1 MDNIE
6 KMTIKSKLGY
16 ASAAIGD
23 AACYMFI
30 NTFLLFFLTTVAGIE
45 PAAAGT
51 ITVIGAFWNALV
63 NPIIGYL
70 SDNSATK
77 WGRRRPFIIIMT
89 VPLVASTF
97 LLFTAVDVLPMIK
110 PLYYGAM
117 TMIFWT
123 AYTGFFVPYLA
134 LGAEYT
140 TDYNE
145 RTELRSYA
153 SIFNLI
159 GTLIGMMIPSLMA
172 EYLQQSGMTLSA
184 SWSVTG
190 AFVGIFSAISL
201 LITAQAA
208 KSRDIDCRIP
218 GRGPLPHVNLKTIFG
233 EYIQVL
239 KLKPIKSLLFASLF
253 SLICNTMMSSNL
265 MYYFTYN
272 MGLSATGISMMFLYR
287 SIMCIIMIMIVKK
300 LICKGDKRTAL
311 MAAFAIGTATMIIG
325 KLMNV
330 ESLFSLL
337 IFVVI
342 ITIGP
347 NIYWQLM
354 PAIVYDVCEYDELET
369 GRQRQGAIVSLLSL
383 VEAFAAGLGSQLLGL
398 ILQFAGF
405 DGSAAVQSDTALLWV
420 ENSMTIVPAI
430 FMVLAFI
437 ALKKYPITKKRF
449 EEIQSELA
457 KRKENSPE

>member
-1 MDNIE
+1 MSE
-6 KMTIKSKLGY
+6 KLTMKGKLGY

-23 AACYMFI
+23 SACYMLI

-51 ITVIGAFWNALV
+51 ITIIGAFWNALI

-77 WGRRRPFIIIMT
+77 WGRRRPFIIIMC

-97 LLFTAVDVLPMIK
+97 LLFTAVDVIPMIK

-140 TDYNE
+140 KDYNE

-153 SIFNLI
+153 SIFNMI
-159 GTLIGMMIPSLMA
+159 GTLVGMMIPSILA
-172 EYLQQSGMTLSA
+172 DYLQTLGVSLSA
-184 SWSVTG
+184 SWSLTG
-190 AFVGIFSAISL
+190 AFVGVLSAISL
-201 LITAQAA
+201 MITARAA
-208 KSRDIDCRIP
+208 KVYDLDCSEP
-218 GRGPLPHVNLKTIFG
+218 GRSAIPRISLKKIFG
-233 EYIQVL
+233 EYLQVL
-239 KLKPIKSLLFASLF
+239 KLKPIRFLLFASLF
-253 SLICNTMMSSNL
+253 SLIGNTLISSNM
-265 MYYFTYN
+265 MYFLTYN
-272 MGLSATGISMMFLYR
+272 VGLSASGISLMFLYR
-287 SIMCIIMIMIVKK
+287 SIMMILMIMAVKK
-300 LICKGDKRTAL
+300 IFGNSDKRRTL
-311 MAAFAIGTATMIIG
+311 LIMFAIGICTMIIG
-325 KLMNV
+325 KWMGYDNLT
-330 ESLFSLL
+330 ELL

-342 ITIGP
+342 TNVAS

-383 VEAFAAGLGSQLLGL
+383 VEAAAAGLGSQLLGL
-398 ILQFAGF
+398 ILQFSGF
-405 DGSAAVQSDTALLWV
+405 DGEAAVQSDTAMLWI
-420 ENSMTIVPAI
+420 ENSLTWIPAI
-430 FMVLAFI
+430 FVLLSFV
-437 ALKKYPITKKRF
+437 ALKMYPITKERF
-449 EEIQSELA
+449 AEIQAELA
-457 KRKENSPE
+457 KRKGQL

>member
-1 MDNIE
+1 MNGRLTM
-6 KMTIKSKLGY
+6 KGKLGY

-30 NTFLLFFLTTVAGIE
+30 NTFLLFFLTTVAGIA

-51 ITVIGAFWNALV
+51 ITIIGAFWNALV

-77 WGRRRPFIIIMT
+77 WGRRRPFIIIMC

-97 LLFTAVDVLPMIK
+97 LLFTAVDVIPMIK

-153 SIFNLI
+153 SIFNML
-159 GTLIGMMIPSLMA
+159 GTLVGMMIPSLLA
-172 EYLQQSGMTLSA
+172 EYLQHAGLSLSA
-184 SWSVTG
+184 SWSLTG
-190 AFVGIFSAISL
+190 AFVGILSAISL
-201 LITAQAA
+201 LITAHAA
-208 KSRDIDCRIP
+208 KDRDVDCRIE
-218 GRGPLPHVNLKTIFG
+218 GRGPLPHVSLKQIFG
-233 EYIQVL
+233 EYLQVI
-239 KLKPIKSLLFASLF
+239 KLKPIRFLLFASLF
-253 SLICNTMMSSNL
+253 SLIANTMMSSNL
-265 MYYFTYN
+265 MYFFTYN
-272 MGLSATGISMMFLYR
+272 MGLAAGEISLMFLYR
-287 SIMCIIMIMIVKK
+287 SIMLILMILLVKK
-300 LICKGDKRTAL
+300 ISSGGDKRKTL
-311 MAAFAIGTATMIIG
+311 LTVFAIGTCTLLIG
-325 KLMNV
+325 KLMDVNTIP
-330 ESLFSLL
+330 ELC
-337 IFVVI
+337 IFIVI
-342 ITIGP
+342 ISVAP

-369 GRQRQGAIVSLLSL
+369 GKQRQGAIVSLLSL
-383 VEAFAAGLGSQLLGL
+383 VEAFAAGIGSQLLGI

-405 DGSAAVQSDTALLWV
+405 DGEAAVQ
-420 ENSMTIVPAI
+420 
-430 FMVLAFI
+430 
-437 ALKKYPITKKRF
+437 
-449 EEIQSELA
+449 
-457 KRKENSPE
+457 

>member
-1 MDNIE
+1 M
-6 KMTIKSKLGY
+6 KGKLGY

-30 NTFLLFFLTTVAGIE
+30 NTFLLFFLTTVAGVA

-51 ITVIGAFWNALV
+51 ITIIGALWNALV
-63 NPIIGYL
+63 NPIIGYI

-77 WGRRRPFIIIMT
+77 WGRRRPFIIVMT

-123 AYTGFFVPYLA
+123 AYTGFFVPYMA

-153 SIFNLI
+153 SIFNMI
-159 GTLIGMMIPSLMA
+159 GTLIGMMIPSIMA
-172 EYLQQSGMTLSA
+172 EYLQHAGLSLSA
-184 SWSVTG
+184 SWSLTG

-201 LITAQAA
+201 LITARAA
-208 KSRDIDCRIP
+208 KTRDVDCRIE
-218 GRGPLPHVNLKTIFG
+218 GRGPLPHVNLKQIFG
-233 EYIQVL
+233 EYLQVI
-239 KLKPIKSLLFASLF
+239 KLKPIRYLLCASLF
-253 SLICNTMMSSNL
+253 ALIANTMMSSNL
-265 MYYFTYN
+265 MYFFTYN
-272 MGLSATGISMMFLYR
+272 MGLPATGISLMFLYR
-287 SIMCIIMIMIVKK
+287 SIMCILMIMIVKK
-300 LICKGDKRTAL
+300 ISANGDKRATL
-311 MAAFAIGTATMIIG
+311 LTVFAIGACTLLIG
-325 KLMNV
+325 KLMDVNTIP
-330 ESLFSLL
+330 ELC

-342 ITIGP
+342 ISVAP

-369 GRQRQGAIVSLLSL
+369 GKQRQGAIVSLLSL
-383 VEAFAAGLGSQLLGL
+383 VEAFAAGLGSQLLGI
-398 ILQFAGF
+398 ILQIAGF
-405 DGSAAVQSDTALLWV
+405 DGEAAVQSATALTWV
-420 ENSMTIVPAI
+420 ENSMTIVPAV
-430 FMVLAFI
+430 FVVLSFL
-437 ALKKYPITKKRF
+437 ALKKYPITKQRF
-449 EEIQSELA
+449 QEIQAELA
-457 KRKENSPE
+457 KRKAEQGE